1 MEALIDRPL
10 LNQRDSEG
18 SDSQSKPGLLRKALS
33 VLPPLPKPWRQR
45 MRTNAPGGPVPLLAA
60 GDARSQLRP
69 TTQRRMRQGAC
80 SGRARPRAP
89 VPGGCQGQRAGPAGG
104 PGPAASSPGRWP
116 LRRSP
121 PATPGPRSPP
131 PQLASRLGKRNRRG
145 GKVPLLPRSG
155 SISDPSSSQS
165 WSVQINASSHQQIA
179 QGPLS
184 PAQKPP
190 PLPHYIHVLTYT
202 HGKN

>member
-1 MEALIDRPL
+1 MEALIDRLL
-10 LNQRDSEG
+10 LNQRDVEG
-18 SDSQSKPGLLRKALS
+18 SVSQSKPGLLRKALS

-45 MRTNAPGGPVPLLAA
+45 MRTHAPGGPVPLLAA
-60 GDARSQLRP
+60 GDARSQPRP
-69 TTQRRMRQGAC
+69 TTEGRMRQGAC

-89 VPGGCQGQRAGPAGG
+89 RARGLPGATGGACGRGLRAGRALRPPQPGGRCSAGP
-104 PGPAASSPGRWP
+104 R
-116 LRRSP
+116 
-121 PATPGPRSPP
+121 PP
-131 PQLASRLGKRNRRG
+131 PLASRLGRRNRR

-179 QGPLS
+179 QRPLS

-190 PLPHYIHVLTYT
+190 PLPHYIHVVTYT
-202 HGKN
+202 HRKK